1 MILDR
6 LSSNKSNKNI
16 QKNVE
21 SSKMEIENLLS
32 SYINQLKNKANKN
45 DFDQIITLLLKI
57 FSNIRDNITE

>member
-21 SSKMEIENLLS
+21 SSKMEIENPLS

-45 DFDQIITLLLKI
+45 DFDQIIALLLKI
-57 FSNIRDNITE
+57 FSNIRDNIT